1 MFILEYNGDSE
12 SDGYDLNEDVDILN
26 NNVKE
31 DYEDN
36 MDENTT
42 STTKEIAVASINESR
57 KREHNEN
64 SLEVIPSKKKQK
76 LAELKVCGFVFTIIQ
91 KKRKE
96 RNEQNHIAFNTA
108 SMELYEQSA
117 YFWSFIVLEN
127 TNKQFDEYGIEFPFE
142 GILQLI
148 FLIQINISKNL
159 NSHIMIINFLIE

>member
-36 MDENTT
+36 MDDNTT
-42 STTKEIAVASINESR
+42 STTKEIVVPSMNESR

-64 SLEVIPSKKKQK
+64 SLEVTPSKKKQK

-117 YFWSFIVLEN
+117 YFWSFIILEN
-127 TNKQFDEYGIEFPFE
+127 TNK
-142 GILQLI
+142 
-148 FLIQINISKNL
+148 
-159 NSHIMIINFLIE
+159 